1 MTTLTEGVHAL
12 EFLLSE
18 APGSRSREA
27 GVLNAGQSCVAGEVL
42 GQILTAAA
50 EVTNGDGNGTISAV
64 TIGKDVEVGVYTL
77 TCTAES
83 ANAGTFSVRT
93 PSGLFLPALTVA
105 AAYAST
111 HINLTVGDGSEDW
124 DTGDVIEVTVTAGDY
139 EALDQDEDDGA
150 QIAAAILISAID
162 ATDADQNCTVIVR
175 DAEVSSALLTWPADI
190 TADEQATATA
200 QLAARG
206 IVLR

>member
-83 ANAGTFSVRT
+83 ANAGTSTPGVRT
-93 PSGLFLPALTVA
+93 S
-105 AAYAST
+105 
-111 HINLTVGDGSEDW
+111 
-124 DTGDVIEVTVTAGDY
+124 
-139 EALDQDEDDGA
+139 
-150 QIAAAILISAID
+150 
-162 ATDADQNCTVIVR
+162 
-175 DAEVSSALLTWPADI
+175 
-190 TADEQATATA
+190 
-200 QLAARG
+200 
-206 IVLR
+206 

>member
-162 ATDADQNCTVIVR
+162 ATDADQNCAVIVR